1 MELFDLSCNKL
12 EKKVLRKPFKV
23 PVFLQSYNIPL
34 LKYPQVEQTVSR
46 SEGSNWDAFK
56 GESAKPCQYYRGH

>member
-23 PVFLQSYNIPL
+23 TVFLQSYNIPL
-34 LKYPQVEQTVSR
+34 LKYPQVEQCL
-46 SEGSNWDAFK
+46 D
-56 GESAKPCQYYRGH
+56 QRGQTGFLPS